1 MHVIMTLQAMPI
13 LALLS
18 KSDKE
23 NFMKLKHLLLII
35 PTAVISSVLTI
46 YLLLYSIIFIAF
58 LVNPPMGQR
67 VYFFGDELKDQR
79 VSAFVV
85 SSEFTD
91 KININDIEINAPQDS
106 LYMILDMELAAVDGK
121 WDIVSDFTVSGN
133 GLVKD
138 VGFDRETTRELNGY
152 DLLKL
157 NSFEKQLVRLVF
169 LLPEAELRTGY
180 SMTIDYADGGCAG
193 PFILSSWRGE
203 TVSA

>member
-1 MHVIMTLQAMPI
+1 
-13 LALLS
+13 
-18 KSDKE
+18 
-23 NFMKLKHLLLII
+23 MKPKHLFLII
-35 PTAVISSVLTI
+35 PAAVISSVLI
-46 YLLLYSIIFIAF
+46 VFLLLYLIIIIILF
-58 LVNPPMGQR
+58 LNPVGIDGQR

-85 SSEFTD
+85 SFEFTD
-91 KININDIEINAPQDS
+91 KININETEINAPQDS

-138 VGFDRETTRELNGY
+138 VGFDRETTRQLNGY

-180 SMTIDYADGGCAG
+180 SMTIDYADGGSAG
-193 PFILSSWRGE
+193 PFILSSWREE
-203 TVSA
+203 TVRA